1 MTVKRFFLTFVLV
14 LVLCFTGGFRVFA
27 AEDRSVSDSARV
39 FDQAG
44 LFTED
49 QVQQL
54 ETSASEIFSGQQ
66 IDVIILTTLQ
76 IPGTRKQYLEDYYD
90 SRDTELSDSLL
101 LLLNMDPED
110 RGIEI
115 QGYGSCEYTFP
126 YERLETMLDAI
137 FPYLKAGDYY
147 GGMEEFIALTK
158 QFIEEG
164 SAAAANPSSLQ
175 TPEEY
180 SGPESVP
187 ASASVS
193 GKPVPHVRNLIIAVV
208 IAVFTV
214 GVMLYSSSGRMTAHQ
229 GTYLDSS
236 NSRLL
241 GSYDRYV
248 RTTTSRRHKPKPQET
263 SGHSSGGYSSRGH
276 SHSGSGRSF

>member
-1 MTVKRFFLTFVLV
+1 MTVKRFFLSLVLI
-14 LVLCFTGGFRVFA
+14 LVLCFTGDFRVFA
-27 AEDRSVSDSARV
+27 VEDTIASDSARV

-54 ETSASEIFSGQQ
+54 ETSASEIFSGHQ

-147 GGMEEFIALTK
+147 GGMEEFITLAK

-175 TPEEY
+175 TPQEY
-180 SGPESVP
+180 SGQESVP

-214 GVMLYSSSGRMTAHQ
+214 GVMFYSSSGRMTAHQ

-248 RTTTSRRHKPKPQET
+248 RTTTSRRHKPKPQE
-263 SGHSSGGYSSRGH
+263 SGGHSSGGH